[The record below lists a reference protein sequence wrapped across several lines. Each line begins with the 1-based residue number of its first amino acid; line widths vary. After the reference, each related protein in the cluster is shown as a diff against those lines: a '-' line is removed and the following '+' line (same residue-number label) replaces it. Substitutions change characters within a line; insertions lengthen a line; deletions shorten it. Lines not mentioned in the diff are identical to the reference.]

1 MAQLFKK
8 HKQIE
13 EEIDQFLDTIVAAG
27 LLFKKGIQLYLEKR
41 MDEFENRLAEL
52 RRMEKEA
59 DMLRRN
65 IETKLYLRTLI
76 PDSRGDV
83 LGLLEH
89 SDSVLNKMTDNLLEY
104 SVELPETLP
113 ELNELHN
120 ELADNA
126 IKASENMVKAIRA
139 YFRDIAAVRD
149 HIKQV
154 HFSREETNRL
164 AEKYKRVLFRR
175 NDLRLSHRIHLRYF
189 TFHIEQIADE
199 SEDVCD
205 RLAIATIKRYI

>member
-13 EEIDQFLDTIVAAG
+13 EEIDQFLDIIVAAG

-52 RRMEKEA
+52 RRLEKDA

-89 SDSVLNKMTDNLLEY
+89 SDSVLNKIADNLLEY
-104 SVELPETLP
+104 SVEVPETLP

-126 IKASENMVKAIRA
+126 IRASEFMVKAIRA

-154 HFSREETNRL
+154 QFCREETNRL

-175 NDLRLSHRIHLRYF
+175 SDLRLSHRIHLRYF

>member
-8 HKQIE
+8 NKQIE
-13 EEIDQFLDTIVAAG
+13 VEIDQFLDIIVQAG
-27 LLFKKGIQLYLEKR
+27 LLFRKGIQLYLENR
-41 MDEFENRLAEL
+41 MDEFETRVAEL
-52 RRMEKEA
+52 RAAEKEA
-59 DMLRRN
+59 DILRRN
-65 IETKLYLRTLI
+65 IETKLYLKTLI
-76 PDSRGDV
+76 PDARGDV

-89 SDSVLNKMTDNLLEY
+89 SDSVLNKITYNLLEY
-104 SVELPETLP
+104 SVEVPETLP
-113 ELNELHN
+113 ELNELHS
-120 ELADNA
+120 ELAENA
-126 IKASENMVKAIRA
+126 IQASENMVKAIRA

-154 HFSREETNRL
+154 QFSREETNRL
-164 AEKYKRVLFRR
+164 AEKYIRVLFSRT
-175 NDLRLSHRIHLRYF
+175 DLRLSHRIHLRYF

>member
-89 SDSVLNKMTDNLLEY
+89 SDSVLNKIADNLLEY

-120 ELADNA
+120 ELAENS
-126 IKASENMVKAIRA
+126 IRASENMVKAIRA

-154 HFSREETNRL
+154 QFSREETNRL